1 MEIFKG
7 SNQKHPH
14 RIVDFTQD
22 MFFNWVKYL
31 GQFFVKRNVDMKGKK
46 ALLQG
51 SVWRSCGWSPDLIIQ
66 PDGYTKVEMVHHP
79 GEIWLKYSH
88 DDQEPWTKIDL
99 RRESKRKSQYM
110 YGRDKGG
117 DMSNIATEV
126 LQLSSLLHLVF

>member
-31 GQFFVKRNVDMKGKK
+31 GQFFVKRNTDMKGKK

-51 SVWRSCGWSPDLIIQ
+51 SV
-66 PDGYTKVEMVHHP
+66 
-79 GEIWLKYSH
+79 
-88 DDQEPWTKIDL
+88 
-99 RRESKRKSQYM
+99 
-110 YGRDKGG
+110 
-117 DMSNIATEV
+117 
-126 LQLSSLLHLVF
+126 